1 MKNFGVKN
9 PSSLDFVREKLRKTK
24 LEIEKSDKGKEISL
38 KRKNSCRKHLGVDY
52 PTQLERVK
60 DIIIEKRRDK
70 YFDTF
75 VNKLYKKGIVP
86 LFSKE
91 EYLKA
96 RNGDVVEF
104 KCLRCDETF
113 KYKIGRYSLN
123 VQHIY
128 CPNPDHKFSSQAE
141 HDIRNG

>member
-86 LFSKE
+86 LF
-91 EYLKA
+91 
-96 RNGDVVEF
+96 
-104 KCLRCDETF
+104 
-113 KYKIGRYSLN
+113 
-123 VQHIY
+123 
-128 CPNPDHKFSSQAE
+128 
-141 HDIRNG
+141 